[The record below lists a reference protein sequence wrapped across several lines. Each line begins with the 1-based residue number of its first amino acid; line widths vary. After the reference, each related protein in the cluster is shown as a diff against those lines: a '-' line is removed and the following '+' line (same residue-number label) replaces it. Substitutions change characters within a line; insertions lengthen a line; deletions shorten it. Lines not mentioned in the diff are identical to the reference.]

1 MTKKRIQDNFLRV
14 NKTVFIGWLI
24 KVLQV
29 FEKMDF
35 EIIITRFQFFF
46 GRKKN
51 EKCLLRKLDLKILFF
66 YCV

>member
-46 GRKKN
+46 REKKERKMSVA
-51 EKCLLRKLDLKILFF
+51 KIGS
-66 YCV
+66 